1 MQDLPSCSPY
11 RRGSEFG
18 LLNPFQRVFDPENMH
33 SHCRLPM
40 RRESK
45 AITLDNE
52 QDDRKAN
59 FRQEKIDG
67 QIIHLI
73 TSKGNG
79 QL

>member
-1 MQDLPSCSPY
+1 
-11 RRGSEFG
+11 
-18 LLNPFQRVFDPENMH
+18 
-33 SHCRLPM
+33 M